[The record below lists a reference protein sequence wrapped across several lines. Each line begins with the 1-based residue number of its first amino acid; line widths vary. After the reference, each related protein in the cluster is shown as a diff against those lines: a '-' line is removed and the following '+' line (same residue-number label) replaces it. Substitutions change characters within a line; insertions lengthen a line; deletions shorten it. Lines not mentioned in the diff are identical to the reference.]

1 MNKDA
6 REIIAGEFPL
16 DWSRSTRLQKTDQ
29 IIAGLAAKGFKIIA
43 RLPTDEMA
51 TKGYDAFCTSQ
62 TGELEVFQAMW
73 DAAS

>member
-29 IIAGLAAKGFKIIA
+29 ILAGLAAKGFKIIA
-43 RLPTDEMA
+43 REPSLEMMA
-51 TKGYDAFCTSQ
+51 AAKAYN
-62 TGELEVFQAMW
+62 GEYISNEFLFEAMW
-73 DAAS
+73 DAAP